1 MGFLML
7 SRTERLACLTIL
19 LLAAIV
25 TLYPLVTLLTTA
37 LAPSGASGGISF
49 SPHVSLSAFGYA
61 WRSGDF
67 SRYMANTAIVT
78 VSVVVISALIAVPA
92 GYAIALVRP
101 PGARWVLYTAV
112 FGFMLPVEALI
123 VPWYY
128 QFQSAGLI
136 NSYWAM
142 ILPQAA
148 QSVAFGTFWMY
159 VAFRS
164 IPKSLSESA
173 TIDGASR
180 LSLLWRILVPNVGP
194 AVKTMAALVF
204 LWTWNAFLLPLV
216 MVSNS
221 SLYTVTVGLSTFQG
235 AHFNNYSALAAGS
248 CLAALPVV
256 IVYLFAQRSFIAG
269 LFSGSVVE

>member
-1 MGFLML
+1 ML
-7 SRTERLACLTIL
+7 SRAERAVCLVILAV
-19 LLAAIV
+19 AAVV
-25 TLYPLVTLLTTA
+25 TLYPMVVLVSTSLERL
-37 LAPSGASGGISF
+37 SNGSGGISF
-49 SPHVSLSAFGYA
+49 GHALSLSAFSYA

-67 SRYMANTAIVT
+67 SVYMLNTAIVT
-78 VSVVVISALIAVPA
+78 VSVVVISAVISVMA
-92 GYAIALVRP
+92 GYSIALARP
-101 PGARWVLYTAV
+101 PGALWVLYAAV

-128 QFQSAGLI
+128 QFRAAGII
-136 NSYWAM
+136 NTYWSM

-148 QSVAFGTFWMY
+148 QSIAFGTFWMY

-164 IPKSLSESA
+164 IPRSLSESA
-173 TIDGASR
+173 LIDGASP

-216 MVSNS
+216 MVSNQ
-221 SLYTVTVGLSTFQG
+221 SLYTVTVGLSSFQG
-235 AHFNNYSALAAGS
+235 AHFNNYAALAAGS

-256 IVYLFAQRSFIAG
+256 VVYLFAQRSFIAG
-269 LFSGSVVE
+269 LFAGSLVE

>member
-1 MGFLML
+1 
-7 SRTERLACLTIL
+7 
-19 LLAAIV
+19 
-25 TLYPLVTLLTTA
+25 
-37 LAPSGASGGISF
+37 
-49 SPHVSLSAFGYA
+49 
-61 WRSGDF
+61 
-67 SRYMANTAIVT
+67 
-78 VSVVVISALIAVPA
+78 
-92 GYAIALVRP
+92 
-101 PGARWVLYTAV
+101 VLYTAV

-128 QFQSAGLI
+128 QFQSAGLV

-148 QSVAFGTFWMY
+148 QSIAFGTFWMY

>member
-1 MGFLML
+1 VL
-7 SRTERLACLTIL
+7 SRTERTVCLIVLT
-19 LLAAIV
+19 LAAII
-25 TLYPLVTLLTTA
+25 TLYPLVVLVSTA
-37 LAPSGASGGISF
+37 LTPKNGSGSISF
-49 SPHVSLSAFGYA
+49 SLHLSLSAFFYA
-61 WRSGDF
+61 WRTGEF
-67 SRYMANTAIVT
+67 SRYMLNTAIVT
-78 VSVVVISALIAVPA
+78 VSVVVISAVIAVMA
-92 GYAIALVRP
+92 GYAIALAKP
-101 PGARWVLYTAV
+101 PGARWVLYSAV

-128 QFQSAGLI
+128 QFLKFDII
-136 NSYWAM
+136 NTYWSM

-148 QSVAFGTFWMY
+148 QSIAFGTYWMY

-173 TIDGASR
+173 LIDGASP
-180 LSLLWRILVPNVGP
+180 LSLLWRILVPNVAP

-216 MVSNS
+216 MVSNQ

-256 IVYLFAQRSFIAG
+256 VIYLFAQRSFIAG
-269 LFSGSVVE
+269 IFAGSLVE

>member
-1 MGFLML
+1 ML
-7 SRTERLACLTIL
+7 SRAERLACLGIL
-19 LLAAIV
+19 LLAAVV
-25 TLYPLVTLLTTA
+25 TLYPLIVLVSTGLS
-37 LAPSGASGGISF
+37 PGSGSGGISF
-49 SPHVSLSAFGYA
+49 GPRLSLSAFEYA
-61 WRSGDF
+61 WKSGDF
-67 SRYMANTAIVT
+67 SRYMLNTAIVT
-78 VSVVVISALIAVPA
+78 ISVVVISTVVAVLA
-92 GYAIALVRP
+92 GYAIALVKP

-128 QFQSAGLI
+128 QFQSAGLV
-136 NSYWAM
+136 NTYWAM

-148 QSVAFGTFWMY
+148 QSIAFGTFWMY

-164 IPKSLSESA
+164 IPRSLSESA
-173 TIDGASR
+173 VIDGASR
-180 LSLLWRILVPNVGP
+180 LALLWRILVPNVGP

-216 MVSNS
+216 MVSNQ

-235 AHFNNYSALAAGS
+235 AHFNNYAALAAGS

-256 IVYLFAQRSFIAG
+256 LVYLFAQRSFIAG
-269 LFSGSVVE
+269 LFAGSVVE

>member
-1 MGFLML
+1 ML
-7 SRTERLACLTIL
+7 
-19 LLAAIV
+19 
-25 TLYPLVTLLTTA
+25 
-37 LAPSGASGGISF
+37 
-49 SPHVSLSAFGYA
+49 YA
-61 WRSGDF
+61 
-67 SRYMANTAIVT
+67 
-78 VSVVVISALIAVPA
+78 
-92 GYAIALVRP
+92 
-101 PGARWVLYTAV
+101 AV

-128 QFQSAGLI
+128 QFQSRGLV

-148 QSVAFGTFWMY
+148 QSIAFGTFWMY

-164 IPKSLSESA
+164 IPQSLSESA
-173 TIDGASR
+173 TIDGASP
-180 LSLLWRILVPNVGP
+180 LSCCGGSWCRTWRP

-269 LFSGSVVE
+269 LFSGPSWNERGTDRTGAGDSRADGPG

>member
-1 MGFLML
+1 ML
-7 SRTERLACLTIL
+7 SRTERTVCLIIL
-19 LLAAIV
+19 MAAAVV
-25 TLYPLVTLLTTA
+25 TLYPLVTLVSTA
-37 LAPSGASGGISF
+37 LSGSASSGGISF
-49 SPHVSLSAFGYA
+49 SWHMSLSAFSYA
-61 WRSGDF
+61 WRNGDF
-67 SRYMANTAIVT
+67 SRYMLNTAIVT
-78 VSVVVISALIAVPA
+78 VTVVVVSTVIAVMA
-92 GYAIALVRP
+92 GYSVALAKP
-101 PGARWVLYTAV
+101 PGARWLLYASV

-128 QFQSAGLI
+128 QFSSFNI
-136 NSYWAM
+136 VNTYWSM

-148 QSVAFGTFWMY
+148 QSIAFGTFWMY

-164 IPKSLSESA
+164 VPRSLSESA
-173 TIDGASR
+173 RLDGASS
-180 LSLLWRILVPNVGP
+180 LSLLWRILVPNVAP

-221 SLYTVTVGLSTFQG
+221 SLYTVTVGLSTFTG

-256 IVYLFAQRSFIAG
+256 VVYLFAQRSFIAG
-269 LFSGSVVE
+269 LFAGSLVE